1 LPQTTLTT
9 LAIATLVSAA
19 LGIGVWAFVRWR
31 RSLKKNL
38 KKLLR
43 AVSSDTL
50 VDFVIPNGTG
60 GEIHIDHLLLTGY
73 GLILLETKDMQGTVF
88 AGDRMDTWSATLK
101 GARLTFN
108 NPIPMLQERAAAISL
123 LAPGVPLESRVLF
136 VNEVTFP
143 KGHPTVVSTV
153 PALIEEY
160 SSADFGEPHDFSA
173 HWQAIKSVATV
184 A

>member
-1 LPQTTLTT
+1 MTQTTLTT

-19 LGIGVWAFVRWR
+19 LVIGVWAFVRWR
-31 RSLKKNL
+31 RSVNKDL
-38 KKLLR
+38 KKLLH

-50 VDFVIPNGTG
+50 VDFIIPNGTG
-60 GEIHIDHLLLTGY
+60 GEIHIDHLLLTPH
-73 GLILLETKDMQGTVF
+73 GLILLETKDMQGAVF
-88 AGDRMDTWSATLK
+88 AGDRMNTWSATLS

-108 NPIPMLQERAAAISL
+108 NPIPMLQERAAAVSL
-123 LAPGVPLESRVLF
+123 LAPGVPIESRVLF

-143 KGHPTVVSTV
+143 KGHPSVVSTV

-160 SSADFGEPHDFSA
+160 GSADLGEPHDFSA
-173 HWQAIKSVATV
+173 HWQAIKSAATF